1 MTPLDLAGI
10 SDRAYRE
17 VTIEVGDVQILV
29 VEHDEALV
37 IAPRGTEKDAGDILS
52 DVRFFPWKDRDIGFC
67 HKGFLRATQA
77 VWPQLRDIL
86 FENTLPV
93 WFTGHSLG
101 GAIAILSA
109 AKMIKVLGA
118 APAGITTFGAP
129 RAGFNWIIPALA
141 DVPVTCY
148 RRGMDTVPLL
158 PHAWWWQGP
167 RHPVKLTQIGKR
179 DDPFTDHEIAGYIRD
194 LEMDIIDRELCT

>member
-1 MTPLDLAGI
+1 MTPLDLARI

-17 VTIEVGDVQILV
+17 VTLEADDVQILI
-29 VEHDEALV
+29 VEYDGALV
-37 IAPRGTEKDAGDILS
+37 IAPRGTEKNGADILS
-52 DVRFFPWKDRDIGFC
+52 DLRFFPWKDRDIGYC

-77 VWPQLRDIL
+77 IWPQLRDIL
-86 FENTLPV
+86 FKNTLPV

-101 GAIAILSA
+101 GAITELCA

-148 RRGMDTVPLL
+148 RRGMDTVPMW
-158 PHAWWWQGP
+158 PHAWPVWGP
-167 RHPVKLTQIGKR
+167 RHPVDLTQIGKP
-179 DDPFTDHEIAGYIRD
+179 DNPFTDHEIAGYIRD
-194 LEMDIIDRELCT
+194 LE

>member
-1 MTPLDLAGI
+1 MNPLDLAII
-10 SDRAYRE
+10 SSRAYRE
-17 VTIEVGDVQILV
+17 VTIEAGDTQILI
-29 VEHDEALV
+29 VEHDGALV

-52 DVRFFPWKDRDIGFC
+52 DIRFFPWKDRDIGWC

-86 FENTLPV
+86 FENTRPV

-109 AKMIKVLGA
+109 AKMMKVLGA
-118 APAGITTFGAP
+118 APAGIMTFGAP

-141 DVPVTCY
+141 YVNVTCY
-148 RRGMDTVPLL
+148 RRGMDTVPSW
-158 PHAWWWQGP
+158 PHAWWGWGP
-167 RHPVKLTQIGKR
+167 RHPVKLTQIGKP
-179 DDPFTDHEIAGYIRD
+179 DDPFTDHMIAGYIMD
-194 LEMDIIDRELCT
+194 L